1 MIYVSGLIIGCLLG
15 FFMKRSRFCITGLI
29 RDIYLL
35 KKGYN
40 LILIGGIIATQ
51 AVIYYAMGHAG
62 LIRIPAY
69 LPPFSLL
76 AVGAGSLLFGFGA
89 VLANGCLSATLVKC
103 GDGRLMG
110 WIILAVFMIVGYFMS
125 AGTGRHLTR
134 FVRSFLV
141 VSDDLTLRRSILA
154 VLVWAVIFLALCV
167 LMWWHAKKHRP
178 SFQMP
183 ARYKGLRHVFCEK
196 IWTPEAASLSIG
208 VLAGA
213 TYLVCEPFGRRN
225 SFSIATPILSWLYT
239 PLKPVEIIGGCNPFD
254 TVIGW
259 GSFFV
264 LGIIVGSFVTAKTS
278 GEFSVVRPAKSI
290 VVKGIIGGVL
300 MGIGAVWGLGC
311 YISNGLVGTAQLS
324 VKSWYALV
332 FLMLGNWLA
341 TRIFIVPQMRD

>member
-1 MIYVSGLIIGCLLG
+1 
-15 FFMKRSRFCITGLI
+15 MKRSRFCITGLV
-29 RDIYLL
+29 RDIYLQ
-35 KKGYN
+35 KKTYN
-40 LILIGGIIATQ
+40 LVIICGIIAVQ

-62 LIRIPAY
+62 LIRIPSY

-134 FVRSFLV
+134 FVRSFFV
-141 VSDDLTLRRSILA
+141 VSDDLVLRRSI
-154 VLVWAVIFLALCV
+154 WAVPLWGAIFVIVCV
-167 LMWWHAKKHRP
+167 LMWRHARTHRP
-178 SFQMP
+178 AFQMP
-183 ARYKGLRHVFCEK
+183 ARYTGLRHLLCEK
-196 IWTPEAASLSIG
+196 IWTQEAAALCIG
-208 VLAGA
+208 ILAGV
-213 TYLVCEPFGRRN
+213 TYLACEPFGRRN

-264 LGIIVGSFVTAKTS
+264 LGIIIGSFVTAKIS
-278 GEFSVVRPAKSI
+278 GEFAVVRPAKSI

-332 FLMLGNWLA
+332 FLILGNWLA
-341 TRIFIVPQMRD
+341 TRIFIAPQMRD